1 VVIGRDLRADMRI
14 THPLI
19 SRAHLLL
26 RFDQGR
32 WQAID
37 NGSLNGTFVQN
48 RRVQVIDIHNGQ
60 RINIGNPDGP
70 CLTFELE
77 PDREMAAA
85 QPQTV
90 PARAVQPPGSARPP
104 PLGPHPGPPAP
115 TVAPPP
121 PPMYPGS
128 RRRRPPADPVGPTRS
143 VRPLDRQPPSQM
155 AQAADQIPDSS
166 NLTTKVIRA
175 FRPGRGVPE
184 KPAGSTTIGRAKG
197 NDIVIEDVL
206 ASRHHAFLVETP
218 IGIEIRDARSA
229 NGTFVNGVRVGSAV
243 LSEGD
248 VVTIGNIDLVFGGG
262 ILTRRGEAGAR
273 TGGLEVNEVHF
284 EIDGKEL
291 LDNVSLTARPG
302 TLTAIIGG
310 SGAGKTTLAR
320 LIAGYTHPSSGTVT
334 FQGHDI
340 HREYATMRSR
350 IGMVPQDNIVHR
362 QLTVNQELGYAAELR
377 LPPDASKAD
386 RAQVVADVLEE
397 LDLTNQADIRVDKLS
412 GGQQK
417 RASVALELLTGPSLL
432 ILDEPTTGLDP
443 ALDSQVMMMLRK
455 LADAGRTVLVVTHS
469 VAYLDLCDQ
478 LLLLAPGGK
487 TAFFGPPDEIGS
499 VMGTTNW
506 AHIFTQVGAD
516 PDEAKRR
523 FLAQQRSEPSVQTAE
538 PADLGEPVRIDVRR
552 QFSTIARRQVRL
564 VISDRWYTVFLAV
577 LPFILGLL
585 ALTVPGDAG
594 FGLADPHGK
603 TPAEPAQI
611 LVLLDVGAVFMGTA
625 LTIRDLVGER
635 PIFHREQAF
644 GLSTRA
650 YLLAK
655 IAVFSVFATAQAAIA
670 TTIAVIGKGA
680 PTHGAVL
687 LGNPTLELFVA
698 VAATCIVSAIIG
710 MVLSALARSSEQ
722 ILPLLVVAI
731 MAQLVFSSGM
741 IPVTNRAAI
750 DQMSWLT
757 PARWGFA
764 ASASTIDLNTVEP
777 GPFSP
782 KDSHWDHTTGAWLLD
797 MGMLGV
803 LAAAY
808 AGFVW
813 WKIRLKRH

>member
-1 VVIGRDLRADMRI
+1 M
-14 THPLI
+14 HPLI

-26 RFDQGR
+26 RFDHGR
-32 WQAID
+32 WLAID
-37 NGSLNGTFVQN
+37 NGSMNGTFVQN
-48 RRVQVIDIHNGQ
+48 RRVRVIDIHNGQ
-60 RINIGNPDGP
+60 QINIGNPDGP
-70 CLTFELE
+70 CLTFEVQ
-77 PDREMAAA
+77 PDGQMAGSS
-85 QPQTV
+85 PQTV
-90 PARAVQPPGSARPP
+90 PARAVQPSGTSRAQMSAHPRGGFRAIQSPP
-104 PLGPHPGPPAP
+104 PRRQP
-115 TVAPPP
+115 T
-121 PPMYPGS
+121 YPSS
-128 RRRRPPADPVGPTRS
+128 RSQRPPARATR
-143 VRPLDRQPPSQM
+143 P
-155 AQAADQIPDSS
+155 APDLS
-166 NLTTKVIRA
+166 NLTTRVLRA
-175 FRPGRGVPE
+175 LRPGSE
-184 KPAGSTTIGRAKG
+184 ASQKPAGCTTIGRATD
-197 NDIVIEDVL
+197 NDVVVSDVL

-218 IGIEIRDARSA
+218 NGIEIRDAHSV

-248 VVTIGNIDLVFGGG
+248 VVTTGNVDLVFSGGV
-262 ILTRRGEAGAR
+262 LTHHTEAGTR
-273 TGGLEVNEVHF
+273 TGGLEVDGVHF
-284 EIDGKEL
+284 AIDGKEL
-291 LDNVSLTARPG
+291 LDNISLTARPG

-310 SGAGKTTLAR
+310 SGAGKTTLSR
-320 LIAGYTHPSSGTVT
+320 LIAGHTCPSSGSVT
-334 FQGHDI
+334 FEGHDI
-340 HREYATMRSR
+340 HREYASLRTR
-350 IGMVPQDNIVHR
+350 IGTVPQENIVHR

-377 LPPDASKAD
+377 LPPDTSKAD
-386 RAQVVADVLEE
+386 RAEVVAKVLDE
-397 LDLTNQADIRVDKLS
+397 LDLTEQADTRVEKLS

-443 ALDSQVMMMLRK
+443 ALDSQVMMMLRQ

-469 VAYLDLCDQ
+469 VSYLDLCDQ

-487 TAFFGPPDEIGS
+487 TAFVGPPDEIGP

-506 AHIFTQVGAD
+506 AQIFLTVGAD
-516 PDEAKRR
+516 PDEANRR
-523 FLAQQRSEPSVQTAE
+523 FLAQRRPQPQVPKETT
-538 PADLGEPVRIDVRR
+538 PADLGEPVRIDVLR

-585 ALTVPGDAG
+585 ALTVPGKTG

-644 GLSTRA
+644 GLSTPA
-650 YLLAK
+650 YLMAK
-655 IAVFSVFATAQAAIA
+655 IAVFTGFAIIQSAIA
-670 TTIAVIGKGA
+670 TLIAVLGKGA

-687 LGNPTLELFVA
+687 LGNGSLELFVA
-698 VAATCIVSAIIG
+698 VASTCVVSAIIG
-710 MVLSALARSSEQ
+710 LVLSALARSSDQ

-741 IPVTNRAAI
+741 IPVTDRAVL
-750 DQMSWLT
+750 DQLSWLT

-782 KDSHWDHTTGAWLLD
+782 KDSHWNHTTGAWLLD
-797 MGMLGV
+797 IGMLAV
-803 LAAAY
+803 LAALY

-813 WKIRLKRH
+813 WKIRLKRHSAAR